1 VDKPVVDLSI
11 DSCHKDDGFIGASDV
26 FGGVAERVSSTELLE
41 ADERGKFR
49 AKAEEEIG
57 FRFETVV
64 RAVVDDGGQV
74 ASSLE
79 NGTEVMTLR
88 RRRSAAGQHTGN
100 NHQSISADRAGVSS
114 VISSKAGILSTGS
127 DNDRD
132 ACLYETANA
141 FLSLTIG

>member
-1 VDKPVVDLSI
+1 VDKPVVDLGI
-11 DSCHKDDGFIGASDV
+11 DSCHKDNGFIEASNLL
-26 FGGVAERVSSTELLE
+26 GGVAKRLSSTELLE

-64 RAVVDDGGQV
+64 RAVVDDSGQV

-88 RRRSAAGQHTGN
+88 RRRITAGQHTW
-100 NHQSISADRAGVSS
+100 
-114 VISSKAGILSTGS
+114 
-127 DNDRD
+127 NDH
-132 ACLYETANA
+132 
-141 FLSLTIG
+141 